1 MIKYRYKILE
11 KGGEKMFEFF
21 ASGRTEIGG
30 NHTDHQ
36 GGCILGAATEQGIR
50 AFAKPNGTDTI
61 HIESEGFES
70 FDIEIGDCEPRAEE
84 AETSAALVRGIMNC
98 FIESGNVFGGF
109 DAKIISEIP
118 AGSGLSSS
126 AAFEVL
132 IGKIISGLFF
142 ENSVPAVRLA
152 QFGKIAENDYFGK
165 PCGLM
170 DQLVCAVGGTVF
182 ADFSDPE
189 MPQYRK
195 IDFDFEKSGYTV
207 AVIDSRASHADLTD
221 DYAGIVKDMGL
232 VSWNMGHTVLSEGD
246 EAEFIAQFPILRQ
259 KCGEKAVLRALH
271 YYEETRRAQEEAEAL
286 ENGDFQEFLRAYR
299 ESAKSSEEKLGNIV
313 SEKEPE
319 KLLEKA
325 IFAAREFLGEKGAA
339 RVHGGGFAGTA
350 QAIVP
355 VELAEKFAEEMEKK
369 GFGVMFVL

>member
-1 MIKYRYKILE
+1 MY
-11 KGGEKMFEFF
+11 EFF
-21 ASGRTEIGG
+21 VGGRTELGG

-36 GGCILGAATEQGIR
+36 GGCVLGASVEQGIR
-50 AFAKPNGTDTI
+50 AFAERSKSDLITV
-61 HIESEGFES
+61 ESEGFGKIEM
-70 FDIEIGDCEPRAEE
+70 EIGDTDPRAEE
-84 AETSAALVRGIMNC
+84 AETPAALVRGIMNC

-109 DAKIISEIP
+109 EAKITSDIP
-118 AGSGLSSS
+118 VGSGISSS

-132 IGKIISGLFF
+132 IGKIISGLYF
-142 ENSVPAVRLA
+142 ENSVPAIRLA

-170 DQLVCAVGGTVF
+170 DQLICAVGGTVF

-195 IDFDFEKSGYTV
+195 IDFDFGKSGYSV
-207 AVIDSRASHADLTD
+207 AIIDTKTSHADFTE
-221 DYAGIVKDMGL
+221 DYAMIVKDMGL
-232 VSWNMGHTVLSEGD
+232 VAWNMGHTLLSEGD

-259 KCGEKAVLRALH
+259 RCGKKAALRALH
-271 YYEETRRAQEEAEAL
+271 YYEETRRASEEAEAL
-286 ENGDFQEFLRAYR
+286 ESGDFKKFLEIYR
-299 ESAKSSEEKLGNIV
+299 ESAISSEEKLKNIV
-313 SEKEPE
+313 SEKEPQ

-325 IFAAREFLGEKGAA
+325 IFAARDFLGKEGAA

-355 VELAEKFAEEMEKK
+355 TELAPDFADAMEKQ